1 MLILINESAFRLGD
15 GQKVPEHLELAYQ
28 ANCAALSARSAAP
41 SYLGACLAWCLLKTI
56 LAVGYAKMRPRRWT
70 CYLIRGKNIWGNE
83 CGAKPE
89 RSLPAGLS
97 TLWAS
102 LLPNHSYRGVSSR
115 PI

>member
-15 GQKVPEHLELAYQ
+15 GQKVPEHLELAYH
-28 ANCAALSARSAAP
+28 ASWAALSARSAAP
-41 SYLGACLAWCLLKTI
+41 SYLGAWYLLKTL

-83 CGAKPE
+83 RGAKPQ

-102 LLPNHSYRGVSSR
+102 LLPNHSYRGVSRR